1 MKIVINQCHGGFG
14 LSDEAMELY
23 VKESG
28 TTPAGTWD
36 IARDDPTLVRIV
48 EEMGFNSSARYS
60 DLKVVEVP
68 DGVRWFIQEYDGM
81 EWVAEAH
88 RTWR

>member
-14 LSDEAMELY
+14 LSDEAMERY
-23 VKESG
+23 QKETGSDD
-28 TTPAGTWD
+28 ASDWS
-36 IARDDPTLVRIV
+36 IERDDPTLVRIV
-48 EEMGFNSSARYS
+48 EEMGSNAWGRYS
-60 DLKVVEVP
+60 ELKVVEVP
-68 DGVRWFIQEYDGM
+68 DGVLWMIQDYDGM

>member
-14 LSDEAMELY
+14 LSDEAKELY
-23 VKESG
+23 IKESG
-28 TTPAGTWD
+28 ITPAGDWD